1 MIFITFEGGEGSGK
15 SLQSRL
21 LAERLNATGIPALH
35 TREPGGCPQAETLR
49 SLLVSGET
57 DQWTPKSE
65 ILLFT
70 AARLEHLKRTIHPA
84 LDEGMAVVCDRF
96 IDSTLAYQGAAHGT
110 PRELIL
116 GAHETFCDGFMPDL
130 TFILDIDPEIG
141 LARAGKRNT
150 STASGEDRFESHG
163 LVFHRKVREGFF
175 ETARDSGRQVEV
187 LDATQSIEALGNT
200 IFDKVHEVIAR
211 KQSAP
216 RLHLEEEAHARY
228 FLVKNGD
235 DVVGQ
240 ICRCM
245 DGESWSVSVAG
256 VKWKLDPN
264 DHRRLVHPDGLMN
277 VTYADGKERALELAE
292 QAWTL
297 LNESTTAPLIL
308 PMAA

>member
-21 LAERLNATGIPALH
+21 LAERLNATGIPAIH

-49 SLLVSGET
+49 SLLVSGDADE
-57 DQWTPKSE
+57 WTPKSE

-84 LDEGMAVVCDRF
+84 LDKGMAVVCDRF

-116 GAHETFCDGFMPDL
+116 GAHETFCDGFLPDL

-163 LVFHRKVREGFF
+163 LVFHRKVREGFL
-175 ETARDSGRQVEV
+175 ETARDGARQVEL
-187 LDATQSIEALGNT
+187 LDATQSVEALSDM
-200 IFDKVHEVIAR
+200 IFDKVQEVIAR
-211 KQSAP
+211 KQNTP
-216 RLHLEEEAHARY
+216 RLHLEEEAGTSY
-228 FLVKNGD
+228 SLIKNGG

-240 ICRCM
+240 ICKCM
-245 DGESWSVSVAG
+245 DGRNWSVSVTG

-264 DHRRLVHPDGLMN
+264 DQRRLVNPDGMMT
-277 VTYADGKERALELAE
+277 VTYTDGKERALEIAE
-292 QAWTL
+292 WAWTL
-297 LNESTTAPLIL
+297 LNKSAKSSLVL
-308 PMAA
+308 PMTA